1 MLKAFPRVAIGTA
14 LLLTGC
20 QSSGWMLGMRKP
32 PGAEA
37 MADASAGKGLIP
49 FNKKGDAAAGVETFT
64 KKGREQL
71 QAYYKDSSRPSHL
84 QEAEKSFERA
94 LLVDQKSAEAHHG
107 LAVCLDLQ
115 KRYPAAEEHYKKAM
129 AADPGNGTYVAD
141 LGYSYYLQNRYPES
155 EKLLQQALSIDPSNS
170 LATRNLGMTYARQGK
185 TELAESTF
193 RRVMN
198 DGEIR
203 QAMAQ
208 ASTPSS
214 DIALASAEQKKP
226 AGASAAPP
234 GSWEE
239 VQARMEE
246 ARQTAV
252 RDRDT
257 RNRQQQIRQTGVDP
271 RDYRGRDPYADV
283 KQNLAD
289 LERSGSATARPNGP
303 VYLDA
308 NGIQPVPHQATVYP
322 ESQQTYHPGGA
333 IQQLGHLEV
342 PATAQ
347 SWTPGAGSPHA
358 APSQPTSYA
367 AGYPAQPSAPHG
379 AAGQPPQGRPSQ
391 PPYYDAGAGFQ
402 QTPQFPQQG
411 QPAVNA
417 YGARTPQGAQSAA
430 APAGGM
436 NAYPGPEGFG
446 SGVPM
451 PGQNIQQASAQG
463 AAYAAAQGG
472 ANAPWGQD
480 APLVPNTLNPAMSAG
495 PQMPA
500 FPQGSPPPGVSP
512 YAANVPGAVPPGVGP
527 GSFNPPQFGATPP
540 GPVGPGSNP
549 GAAPALFAP
558 NPNGAAAAAMMMQQG
573 GNMAPQAGL
582 QSAGDLEQAKRQA
595 AMTGLGVGPGPL
607 FQSPSHPGS
616 EAAAA
621 RGAPLN
627 APPNAGSM
635 SWPTMPGA
643 AMPGAAMPGGPMP
656 SAAMQG
662 GMMPGTDPRGQ
673 GFAAPPAAPLT
684 MPASPP
690 PAMNGAPDGLQAPQ
704 QLWNGAQA
712 SAPGRILPTNLQV
725 PDLRQAGHPDVE
737 STWDL
742 YRQQTNQLGQQTP
755 APSANYRT
763 TNQFAAGSPFNGV
776 NPAGAPPSGAAAP
789 TSLPP
794 VDSLQTYE
802 AERARAFRM
811 EQQSQQIIS
820 RTPSNA
826 VPSPASQQ
834 RMLDPNMAAPAD
846 QMIQTW
852 GNQSIVPPA
861 YPSRMADESSYRA
874 KDYDRGVEAPSQ
886 YQPLQN
892 EYQAGTVIPERYPG
906 SNPPPSNYSSSSSRS
921 SGATS
926 PGNYRSSAL
935 PAIVPAGSGR

>member
-32 PGAEA
+32 AGAEA
-37 MADASAGKGLIP
+37 MSDASAGKGLIP
-49 FNKKGDAAAGVETFT
+49 FNKKGDTAAGVETFT

-71 QAYYKDSSRPSHL
+71 QAYYKDSSRSSHL

-94 LLVDQKSAEAHHG
+94 LLIDQKSAEAHHG

-115 KRYPAAEEHYKKAM
+115 KRYPVAEEHYKRAI

-155 EKLLQQALSIDPSNS
+155 EKFLQQALSIDPSNS
-170 LATRNLGMTYARQGK
+170 LATRNLGMTYAKQGK

-208 ASTPSS
+208 VASQPS
-214 DIALASAEQKKP
+214 DITLASGEQKKP
-226 AGASAAPP
+226 ASASTAPP
-234 GSWEE
+234 GSWDE

-246 ARQTAV
+246 ARQSALRE
-252 RDRDT
+252 RDN

-322 ESQQTYHPGGA
+322 ESQQAYHPGGP

-342 PATAQ
+342 PANAQ
-347 SWTPGAGSPHA
+347 SWTPGANSPHA
-358 APSQPTSYA
+358 APSQPTGYG
-367 AGYPAQPSAPHG
+367 AGYPAQSPAPQG
-379 AAGQPPQGRPSQ
+379 GGGQQPQGRPPQ
-391 PPYYDAGAGFQ
+391 PGPYYDGGNGYQ
-402 QTPQFPQQG
+402 QTTQFPPQG

-417 YGARTPQGAQSAA
+417 YGNRAPQGGQAA
-430 APAGGM
+430 VAPAGGM
-436 NAYPGPEGFG
+436 NAYPGADGFG
-446 SGVPM
+446 GGVPM
-451 PGQNIQQASAQG
+451 TAQSIQQASAQG

-480 APLVPNTLNPAMSAG
+480 SPLVPNTLGPAMSAG
-495 PQMPA
+495 PPMA
-500 FPQGSPPPGVSP
+500 NSPQGAPPQGVNP
-512 YAANVPGAVPPGVGP
+512 YPANSPGAVPPGAGP
-527 GSFNPPQFGATPP
+527 ASFGPPPFGATPP
-540 GPVGPGSNP
+540 GPAAYNP
-549 GAAPALFAP
+549 AANPALFGP
-558 NPNGAAAAAMMMQQG
+558 NPNGAAAMMMPPA
-573 GNMAPQAGL
+573 GNMAPPAGP
-582 QSAGDLEQAKRQA
+582 QSVGDLEQAKRQA
-595 AMTGLGVGPGPL
+595 AMMGLGVGPGPL
-607 FQSPSHPGS
+607 FQSPSPPDAG
-616 EAAAA
+616 AGAA
-621 RGAPLN
+621 RN

-635 SWPTMPGA
+635 TWP
-643 AMPGAAMPGGPMP
+643 AMPGAAMPGGAMP
-656 SAAMQG
+656 GA
-662 GMMPGTDPRGQ
+662 MMPGVDPRGQ
-673 GFAAPPAAPLT
+673 GFAAPPSAPLT

-704 QLWNGAQA
+704 QLWNGAQTPP
-712 SAPGRILPTNLQV
+712 PGRILPTNVQI

-755 APSANYRT
+755 GPSANYRT
-763 TNQFAAGSPFNGV
+763 TNQFAAGSSFNGV
-776 NPAGAPPSGAAAP
+776 NPAGAPPSGSAAP
-789 TSLPP
+789 ASLPP
-794 VDSLQTYE
+794 ADALQSYD

-811 EQQSQQIIS
+811 EQQNQQLLS

-826 VPSPASQQ
+826 IPSPASQQ
-834 RMLDPNMAAPAD
+834 RSLDPNMAAPAD

-861 YPSRMADESSYRA
+861 YPSRTAEESSYRT
-874 KDYDRGVEAPSQ
+874 KDFDRGGEAPSR
-886 YQPLQN
+886 YQPLEN
-892 EYQAGTVIPERYPG
+892 DYQAGTVIPERYPG
-906 SNPPPSNYSSSSSRS
+906 SNPPPSNYSSSSTRS
-921 SGATS
+921 SGAAS
-926 PGNYRSSAL
+926 PGGYRSSAL
-935 PAIVPAGSGR
+935 PAIVPAGGGR

>member
-20 QSSGWMLGMRKP
+20 QSSGWMLGNRKP

-49 FNKKGDAAAGVETFT
+49 FNKKGDTTAGVETFT

-71 QAYYKDSSRPSHL
+71 QAYYKDSSKPSHL

-94 LLVDQKSAEAHHG
+94 LLIDQKSGEAHHG

-115 KRYPAAEEHYKKAM
+115 KRYPAAEEHYKRAI
-129 AADPGNGTYVAD
+129 AVDPGNGTYVAD
-141 LGYSYYLQNRYPES
+141 LGYSYYLQGRYPES

-170 LATRNLGMTYARQGK
+170 LATRNLGMTLAKQGK
-185 TELAESTF
+185 TELAETTL

-208 ASTPSS
+208 ASASS
-214 DIALASAEQKKP
+214 SEMTLASAEQKK
-226 AGASAAPP
+226 SAVPP
-234 GSWEE
+234 GSWDE
-239 VQARMEE
+239 VQARMED
-246 ARQTAV
+246 ARQNAV

-289 LERSGSATARPNGP
+289 IERSGNTAARPNGP

-342 PATAQ
+342 PANAQ
-347 SWTPGAGSPHA
+347 SWTPGAHSPHA
-358 APSQPTSYA
+358 APSQPTGYG
-367 AGYPAQPSAPHG
+367 AGYPAQSPSPQG
-379 AAGQPPQGRPSQ
+379 GGVQQPQGRPPQ
-391 PPYYDAGAGFQ
+391 PPPQYYDAGNGYQ
-402 QTPQFPQQG
+402 QTAQFPPQG

-417 YGARTPQGAQSAA
+417 YGNHTAQGGQSAV

-446 SGVPM
+446 GGVPI
-451 PGQNIQQASAQG
+451 PGQNIQQTSAQG
-463 AAYAAAQGG
+463 SVYAAAPGG

-480 APLVPNTLNPAMSAG
+480 APLVPNTLGPAMSAG
-495 PQMPA
+495 TQMPTY
-500 FPQGSPPPGVSP
+500 PQGAPPSGVNP
-512 YAANVPGAVPPGVGP
+512 YATNAPGAPPANPGP
-527 GSFNPPQFGATPP
+527 ASFYPPQFGATPP
-540 GPVGPGSNP
+540 GPGASNQ
-549 GAAPALFAP
+549 GVNPALFGP
-558 NPNGAAAAAMMMQQG
+558 NPNAAAAAAAMMMMSQG
-573 GNMAPQAGL
+573 GNMAPPAGP

-607 FQSPSHPGS
+607 FQSPSPND
-616 EAAAA
+616 A
-621 RGAPLN
+621 GAGAGRN
-627 APPNAGSM
+627 APPNMSPNAASM
-635 SWPTMPGA
+635 TWPTMPNATMPGA
-643 AMPGAAMPGGPMP
+643 AMPGGAMPG
-656 SAAMQG
+656 A
-662 GMMPGTDPRGQ
+662 MMPGVDPRSQ
-673 GFAAPPAAPLT
+673 GFSTPPAAPPT
-684 MPASPP
+684 IPTSPP
-690 PAMNGAPDGLQAPQ
+690 PAMNAAPDGLQAPQ

-712 SAPGRILPTNLQV
+712 SAPGRILPTNIQA

-737 STWDL
+737 SNWDL

-755 APSANYRT
+755 GPSANYRT
-763 TNQFAAGSPFNGV
+763 QNQFSAGSPFNGV
-776 NPAGAPPSGAAAP
+776 NPAGAPPAGSAAP
-789 TSLPP
+789 ASLPP
-794 VDSLQTYE
+794 IEALQTYD
-802 AERARAFRM
+802 AERARAFRTD
-811 EQQSQQIIS
+811 QQNQQLLS
-820 RTPSNA
+820 RSPSNA
-826 VPSPASQQ
+826 IPSPASQQ
-834 RMLDPNMAAPAD
+834 RALEPRMAAPAD

-861 YPSRMADESSYRA
+861 YPSRTADEPYRS
-874 KDYDRGVEAPSQ
+874 KDFDRSVETPAQ
-886 YQPLQN
+886 YQSLQN
-892 EYQAGTVIPERYPG
+892 DYGAGTVIPERYPG
-906 SNPPPSNYSSSSSRS
+906 AGQFPANYNSSAGRS
-921 SGATS
+921 TGATGN
-926 PGNYRSSAL
+926 GNYRSSEL